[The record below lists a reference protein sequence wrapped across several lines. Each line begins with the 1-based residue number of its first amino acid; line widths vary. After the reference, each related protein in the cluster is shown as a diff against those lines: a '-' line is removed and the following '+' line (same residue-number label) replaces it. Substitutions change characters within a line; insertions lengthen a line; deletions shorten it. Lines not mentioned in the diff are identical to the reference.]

1 MFDRILVFAAHA
13 DDEIS
18 MANSIARFSNDGTE
32 VTVVNT
38 TDGSEGYPDPSM
50 QDEIVAMR
58 RKEAMACDEVL
69 GILHRII
76 LDNGD
81 QGGLIFD
88 KPTLQEFIRIIREV
102 RPNAIFTH
110 GPEDRH
116 VDHRQT
122 SAISVDAW
130 WHAGQPVAAALGEQW
145 KTPCL
150 YYYKGIH
157 RTALP
162 SIELDVTETAHKR
175 LEALATQESQFTLF
189 RSSREEFL
197 ARAEEVKAKVQK
209 TTDTYWIHPHNRYSG
224 FPEA

>member
-1 MFDRILVFAAHA
+1 MFERILIFAAHA

-18 MANSIARFSNDGTE
+18 MANSIAKFSSGGTE

-38 TDGSEGYPDPSM
+38 TDGSEGYPDPEM
-50 QDEIVAMR
+50 KGEIVAMR
-58 RKEAMACDEVL
+58 RKETMACDEVL
-69 GILHRII
+69 GISHRII

-81 QGGLIFD
+81 QGGLVFD
-88 KPTLQEFIRIIREV
+88 KPTLQEFIQIIRDMK
-102 RPNAIFTH
+102 PNAIFTH

-130 WHAGQPVAAALGEQW
+130 WHAGQPVAAMLGERWQ
-145 KTPCL
+145 TPCL
-150 YYYKGIH
+150 YYYKGIDPKL
-157 RTALP
+157 LP
-162 SIELDVTETAHKR
+162 EIEIDVTETAHKR

-197 ARAEEVKAKVQK
+197 ARAEEVKSKKQK
-209 TTDTYWIHPHNRYSG
+209 STDTYWIHPNNRYSG
-224 FPEA
+224 FPQA